1 MSRCFYLFGIRSPT
15 VREGLPSLLALPNGR
30 ASETLIAG
38 LGSTDVSEMN
48 ERQKSPRQKW
58 LLAVALLVFA
68 LATPNS
74 SIAEKIKP
82 EEIVARHL
90 ESIGPAKARASAR
103 VIAGTS
109 QVIFRTPPPGQA
121 IGRAVLASDGFKSLV
136 GMSFPSPIYP
146 REELGFN
153 GNAFVAAFVTPGVRS
168 ALGNFLM
175 THDLIF
181 KQGLMG
187 GVLSTAWPLEDLAT
201 RNAQLEYVGIRKV
214 DDRTLHELRYLPR
227 GGSDLKIKLLFE
239 QETFRHVR
247 TEYERV
253 IPAPTGTRSYGN
265 VQERETRYHMVEEFS
280 LFKKEGDLTLPHVYK
295 ISLSVDTQNGTFLAE
310 WVIKLTQ
317 FEFNQKID
325 QSAFSINAN

>member
-1 MSRCFYLFGIRSPT
+1 MTQRHKSSWQSCLLAFALGLPLLSPT
-15 VREGLPSLLALPNGR
+15 SSLA
-30 ASETLIAG
+30 
-38 LGSTDVSEMN
+38 
-48 ERQKSPRQKW
+48 Q
-58 LLAVALLVFA
+58 
-68 LATPNS
+68 
-74 SIAEKIKP
+74 KIKP

-103 VIAGTS
+103 VISGTS

-121 IGRAVLASDGFKSLV
+121 IGRAVLASDGLKSLV

-153 GNAFVAAFVTPGVRS
+153 GNSFVAAFVTPGVRS
-168 ALGNFLM
+168 VLGGFLM

-187 GVLSTAWPLEDLAT
+187 GALSTAWPLADPAS
-201 RNAQLEYVGIRKV
+201 RSAQLEYVGIRKV

-227 GGSDLKIKLLFE
+227 GGSDLKIKLLFD
-239 QETFRHVR
+239 QETFQHVR
-247 TEYERV
+247 TEYDRV
-253 IPAPTGTRSYGN
+253 IPAPTGTRSYGT

-280 LFKKEGDLTLPHVYK
+280 LFKKEGELTLQHVYK
-295 ISLSVDTQNGTFLAE
+295 IKLSVDTQNGTFLAE
-310 WVIKLTQ
+310 WVIKLTR

-325 QSAFSINAN
+325 PNSFSVSAN